1 MNLPKEFLE
10 KLSGIPGYESIVFNR
25 KKTTLRINTIKSQAD
40 GVVESLGEQGFDLK
54 KIDGL
59 DLAFTLESKSQRE
72 LSETDEYKQGL
83 IYLQNASSQIP
94 AVVLS
99 PKPGDTVLDI
109 CAAPGSKTTQM
120 AAMMEN
126 TGQIIAND
134 MSRVRLYKLS
144 SNLKSLGVTNTT
156 TFHLRAQDMWRK
168 FPNTFDKVLVDVPCS
183 MEGRFID
190 GYEKSYKDWSLKKVA
205 KLSSYQKQIL
215 HSAVSC
221 TKPGGVIV
229 YSTCTISP
237 EENEEVI
244 SWFLN
249 KHKGQVELVDVEI
262 NSKNVIPGLNDFG
275 GEKYIEGIG
284 KTKRIV
290 PDDVF
295 EAFYV
300 AKLIKLN

>member
-1 MNLPKEFLE
+1 MNS
-10 KLSGIPGYESIVFNR
+10 LSN
-25 KKTTLRINTIKSQAD
+25 
-40 GVVESLGEQGFDLK
+40 QGFQ
-54 KIDGL
+54 ISPISGL
-59 DLAFTLESKSQRE
+59 VNAFTLMNRTQKE
-72 LSETDEYKQGL
+72 LTETTEYKDGL

-183 MEGRFID
+183 MEGRFIE

-275 GEKYIEGIG
+275 GEKYIEGID

-290 PDDVF
+290 PDDIF